1 MWQKR
6 ENCDRNEIIVT
17 GKMKLWKFVGCLW
30 SGKFVD
36 FVGWNIIIGGQQSLW
51 KCHNLGFWY
60 FEMKK
65 WKCGKWYVA
74 TLESDVENEFW
85 IAANAFKYS

>member
-1 MWQKR
+1 MWAEKWLQTLWIDSQMWQLWQKY
-6 ENCDRNEIIVT
+6 ENYDRNVIIVT

-51 KCHNLGFWY
+51 KCHTLGFWY
-60 FEMKK
+60 FQMKK
-65 WKCGKWYVA
+65 MQM
-74 TLESDVENEFW
+74 LLSDG
-85 IAANAFKYS
+85 ILL